1 MGYTTPQTMQTA
13 PWRVFSVTNNKNA
26 KFSASLLVI
35 PLLVPCIASRSRS
48 DQECKADKR
57 GKLADV
63 HKIQSLNPD
72 SITAHMDLYMT
83 VMFGSSPLSRARREM
98 MAVVVS
104 SVNRCSYCVR
114 HHGAALNYYW
124 KDETKI
130 KALGLDYTALE
141 LNDQDK
147 SLCVYANQ
155 LTCNPDKNMD
165 DQMHLFRKHGLDD
178 RAILD
183 ATLVIAYFNFVNRV
197 ILGLGVEIEADG
209 GKGYSY

>member
-1 MGYTTPQTMQTA
+1 MLGSGLNSIEGGHVARIKMVDVDEA
-13 PWRVFSVTNNKNA
+13 EG
-26 KFSASLLVI
+26 LLKEVYDRI
-35 PLLVPCIASRSRS
+35 I
-48 DQECKADKR
+48 QKR

-63 HKIQSLNPD
+63 HKIQSLNPG

-83 VMFGSSPLSRARREM
+83 VMFGTSPLSRARREM

-114 HHGAALNYYW
+114 HHGEALKYYW
-124 KDETKI
+124 KDEAKI
-130 KALGLDYTALE
+130 KTLAVDYAALE

-147 SLCVYANQ
+147 SLCEYAKQ
-155 LTCNPDKNMD
+155 LTSNPDQNMD
-165 DQMHLFRKHGLDD
+165 NLIRNLRESGLDD

-197 ILGLGVEIEADG
+197 VLALGVEIEDDG
-209 GKGYSY
+209 GKGYNY